1 MKNFKIAA
9 IAMIFSTALFYSCS
23 TEDVV
28 NEDDI
33 PEEVLSMLE
42 KAGYETS
49 DVIKSYEDDGTF
61 NGYIVENDLLITPE
75 TVADLKEFQG
85 LPEVEQYST
94 NNLVTGLP
102 RVITVFMPT
111 GRKGFGSAEQA
122 ALDEAISR
130 FNAEGLEITFQRTTS
145 NNADIDFVKLSKRDE
160 RRGVLGSAGFPTSNG
175 NPFGTI
181 RLSTILQSSF
191 GVSVNGI
198 ATIVAHEMGH
208 CIGFRHTDYF
218 DRSISCGGAPSNEG
232 DAGIGA
238 NLIPGTPSGADLQGN
253 GSWMLACTDGS
264 NRPFTNGDVTA
275 LTFLY

>member
-1 MKNFKIAA
+1 
-9 IAMIFSTALFYSCS
+9 MIFSTALFYSCS